1 MPVFIKNHPSKCLN
15 RVNLVCEIRK
25 PKLLKEVQAMIGK
38 LTEVVIC
45 PVLQHPTGC
54 FREQGIQHKD

>member
-1 MPVFIKNHPSKCLN
+1 M
-15 RVNLVCEIRK
+15 NLVCKIRK
-25 PKLLKEVQAMIGK
+25 PKLLKEIQAMIGK

-54 FREQGIQHKD
+54 FREQGIQQKD